1 MVEKGVKMNTATLKA
16 ILATTASIAILLGF
30 IWFIIDIRTKY
41 ISDRSVLMQKELDAY
56 RESLILTGKACKLD
70 VKQLRYELRQ
80 VQAENELLKK
90 KYELIRGKK

>member
-1 MVEKGVKMNTATLKA
+1 MNTATLKA

-56 RESLILTGKACKLD
+56 RESLILTGRACKLD